1 MKISKGFNR
10 IARVVRGFLFLA
22 LAFPLALVVF
32 GCATPEPVKLDP
44 LKIAVAPKPLPAT
57 AGSIWPGETSRN
69 SLFQDMRARQVGDI
83 VTVEISEKTSA
94 IKEAST
100 STSRKATDD
109 IAIAKMLGLPL
120 DLKIKNFLSAGNP
133 FSPEVSSSYDSKFD
147 GAGTTKRS
155 GELSATI
162 ATRVVDIL
170 ANGNMILEGKKDTI
184 VNNEAQYIVL
194 TGIVRPEDIMDNNT
208 VTSNLLSDARI
219 EYSGKG
225 VLADGQSPGWLR
237 RILDNVWP
245 F

>member
-1 MKISKGFNR
+1 MKRAKEFNR
-10 IARVVRGFLFLA
+10 IGQVVRDFLFLA
-22 LAFPLALVVF
+22 LTFPWAFVVF
-32 GCATPEPVKLDP
+32 GCKTPEPVKLDP
-44 LKIAVAPKPLPAT
+44 LKIAVASKPLPAT

-100 STSRKATDD
+100 STSRKAVDD

-225 VLADGQSPGWLR
+225 VLADEQSPGWLR
-237 RILDNVWP
+237 RLLDNVWP